1 MIGPTRR
8 IVMSKKVRYFYA
20 AACVL
25 AAALTIATT
34 AAAQNGLTPLIDRE
48 IFFGNPE
55 ITGAT
60 ISPDGKYIAFRK
72 PYKDT
77 MNIWV
82 KKADEPFDK
91 AKMITAETKRP
102 IRNYF
107 WSRD

>member
-1 MIGPTRR
+1 MTYTTRR
-8 IVMSKKVRYFYA
+8 IVMKKVRYFYA
-20 AACVL
+20 AVCVL
-25 AAALTIATT
+25 AAPLTIATT
-34 AAAQNGLTPLIDRE
+34 AVAQNGLPPLIDRE

-82 KKADEPFDK
+82 KRTDEPFEK
-91 AKMITAETKRP
+91 ARLITSETKRP
-102 IRNYF
+102 IRSNF
-107 WSRD
+107 W